1 MNVDAADTAW
11 ILLSTALV
19 MVMTPGLALFYSGL
33 VRRKNAISTTMM
45 SFFSLGVIGLLWALY
60 GYSLSFG
67 ADHSGLIG
75 GLEHALLGGVGQGP
89 SSVYAT
95 TVPHLAFFSFQG
107 MFAVITVA
115 LITGAVVERI
125 RFGALVLFSVAWMTV
140 VYCPVAHWVWGAGG
154 WLLNL
159 GVLDFAGG
167 VVVHICA
174 GFSAL
179 AIALVLGPRKG
190 YSKGQVMEPH
200 NVPMVVFGV
209 GLLWFGWFGFN
220 AGSALTSGGLASS
233 AFVATNLSA
242 ATAAVTWMLLSWW
255 QRRPSALGM
264 ATGAIAG
271 LGAITPAAGFINPIM
286 AIPVGIVA
294 SSLCY
299 YCIRFR
305 VRRGVDESLDVW
317 AVHGMGGVWGVLAT
331 GLFANPEV
339 SGGATGLFYGNAAQF
354 GIQII
359 GAVTVAAFAFSV
371 SYGLS
376 HLIKALVGLRVPSRE
391 ETLGLDL
398 AEHAERAYGGAVS

>member
-1 MNVDAADTAW
+1 MSVNAADTAW
-11 ILLSTALV
+11 ILVSTALV

-45 SFFSLGVIGLLWALY
+45 SFFSLGVIGLLWTLY

-115 LITGAVVERI
+115 LISGAVVERI
-125 RFGALVLFSVAWMTV
+125 RFGALVLFSIAWMTV

-190 YSKGQVMEPH
+190 YNKGQVMEPH
-200 NVPMVVFGV
+200 NVPMVVLGV

-255 QRRPSALGM
+255 HRRPSALGT

-339 SGGATGLFYGNAAQF
+339 SGGAAGLFYGNTAQL
-354 GIQII
+354 GIQIV
-359 GAVTVAAFAFSV
+359 GAITVAAFAFSV

-376 HLIKALVGLRVPSRE
+376 HLIKTLVGLRVPSRE